1 MLVCLRSTFR
11 DIKWKEKKK
20 GSEIEEI
27 VDKCLDIWILKH
39 KSKLSDITHESQTT
53 GFEFTML

>member
-1 MLVCLRSTFR
+1 MKR
-11 DIKWKEKKK
+11 EKKK